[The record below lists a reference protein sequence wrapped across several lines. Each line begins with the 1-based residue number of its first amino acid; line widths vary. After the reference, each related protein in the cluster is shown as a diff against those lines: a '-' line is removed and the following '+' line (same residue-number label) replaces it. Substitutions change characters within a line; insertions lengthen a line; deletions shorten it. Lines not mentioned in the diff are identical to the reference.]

1 VKGVHLTRHRDDTQS
16 SDDANADERVPGTD
30 LADVDEGQ
38 DTGDAAAGAEVAED
52 SEVPEV
58 DAGGDGPDEPG
69 DGHDD
74 DDDGDFV
81 AGLSWGRV
89 AVLGAA
95 LLFFGFAL
103 ATFLGRDTEPGP
115 DSVDVGFYQDMVT
128 HHDQALRLSS
138 LELTNGSDPVVKGF
152 AQEVITFQSYELGVM
167 ERTLAEWGYTR
178 ADRSDRA
185 MAWMGM
191 DYAPDQMPG
200 MATED
205 EIDALADTEGTDTDA
220 MFLDLMA
227 AHHAGGLHM
236 AQTAAVEA
244 DSDHVRALAERMSRN
259 QAIEIN
265 EYARTAERLGLP
277 VEIARVPVP
286 DEDQ

>member
-1 VKGVHLTRHRDDTQS
+1 VKGVHLTRSRDDTES
-16 SDDANADERVPGTD
+16 SDDANVDERVSDTD
-30 LADVDEGQ
+30 RDDDQG
-38 DTGDAAAGAEVAED
+38 GAEV
-52 SEVPEV
+52 PEL
-58 DAGGDGPDEPG
+58 DAGGDDPDEPG
-69 DGHDD
+69 DDEDD
-74 DDDGDFV
+74 DDDGEYV

-103 ATFLGRDTEPGP
+103 AMFLGRATEPGP

-128 HHDQALRLSS
+128 HHDQALRLAS
-138 LELTNGSDPVVKGF
+138 LELTNGRDPVVRGF
-152 AQEVITFQSYELGVM
+152 AQEVITFQSYELGIM

-185 MAWMGM
+185 MTWMGM
-191 DYAPDQMPG
+191 DAAPDQMPG
-200 MATED
+200 MASED
-205 EIDALADTEGTDTDA
+205 DIDRLADTEGRDTDA
-220 MFLDLMA
+220 LFLELMA
-227 AHHAGGLHM
+227 NHHAGGLHM
-236 AQTAAVEA
+236 AQTAAA
-244 DSDHVRALAERMSRN
+244 DADADHVRALAERMSRN